1 MVLCVAEKGGVSA
14 MNDSEKITG
23 SLALKPKPRIIT
35 IPATGQ
41 DLTRPLRVAAYAR
54 VQTEGGI

>member
-1 MVLCVAEKGGVSA
+1 
-14 MNDSEKITG
+14 MNDSEKTTG

-54 VQTEGGI
+54 VSSDSND